1 MHLFLFSLR
10 SNVTPLE
17 WGSGS
22 LGTSGQL
29 LDAAENSK
37 VCNMMVVSDKIPTIP
52 NLHAK
57 LTPMVRLGNR
67 TYRSWLAKNGLKM
80 ETE

>member
-22 LGTSGQL
+22 FGTSSQL

-37 VCNMMVVSDKIPTIP
+37 VCNMMVVSDKIRNDTQS
-52 NLHAK
+52 
-57 LTPMVRLGNR
+57 TC
-67 TYRSWLAKNGLKM
+67 
-80 ETE
+80 

>member
-1 MHLFLFSLR
+1 MSYTFLAPIDPIDIALRWSAGFNAPAPHANRSL

-37 VCNMMVVSDKIPTIP
+37 VCNMMVVSDKIRNDTQS
-52 NLHAK
+52 
-57 LTPMVRLGNR
+57 TC
-67 TYRSWLAKNGLKM
+67 
-80 ETE
+80 